1 MNYARS
7 CEWSYVAKGAAK
19 GIRTPPMTRPN
30 AGLPAC
36 ALRLVPIQSRSLPA
50 VLFSVL
56 DGVKTLGDFA
66 LQIGEVS
73 IGASRW
79 RPFDDAPPHP
89 RNKPVPIVAVARRQ
103 NQSFLGAVGVKQ
115 RVSALDSGFL
125 LYESRIDQQTR
136 EPEFGARGRN
146 WRQFFSGVRCLTG
159 GRERFD
165 EEELC
170 L

>member
-1 MNYARS
+1 MPVYLHVRS
-7 CEWSYVAKGAAK
+7 VSFRFSPVRY
-19 GIRTPPMTRPN
+19 
-30 AGLPAC
+30 
-36 ALRLVPIQSRSLPA
+36 LRFCFQFL
-50 VLFSVL
+50 
-56 DGVKTLGDFA
+56 T
-66 LQIGEVS
+66 
-73 IGASRW
+73 ASRLLATSPFKLA
-79 RPFDDAPPHP
+79 RYLSVPVGGARFDDAPPHH
-89 RNKPVPIVAVARRQ
+89 RNKAVPIVAVARRQ

-146 WRQFFSGVRCLTG
+146 WRQFFSGVCCLTG